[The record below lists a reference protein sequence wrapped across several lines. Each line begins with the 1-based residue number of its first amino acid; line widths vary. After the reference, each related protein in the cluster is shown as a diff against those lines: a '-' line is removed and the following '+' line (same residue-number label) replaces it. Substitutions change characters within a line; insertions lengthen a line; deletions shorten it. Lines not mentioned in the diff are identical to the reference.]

1 MREYLTA
8 GATALLLVL
17 AGCGGGAGNGT
28 AGGNAAPAA
37 PTAQL
42 KQIPAP
48 NGGDWTQIVSET
60 ERGFRMGNPDAPVKL
75 VEFASIT
82 CSHCAEFAEG
92 GTAPL
97 RDRYVRSG
105 QVSWEYRPYMIFPTD
120 PGLFALLRCRGPE
133 PFFQLVEQLYTDQR
147 TWGMRAQEII
157 RQQEASLS
165 AMSPNDRAVAL
176 IRGAQL
182 DQFFRQR
189 GMPQSQIDSCLAN
202 PENLRRVADLT
213 ARTDAEERIRGTPAF
228 YINGNAA
235 DAGSWAQLEPLLR
248 QAIGG

>member
-1 MREYLTA
+1 MRAYPTA
-8 GATALLLVL
+8 AAAALILVL
-17 AGCGGGAGNGT
+17 AACGGAGNDT
-28 AGGNAAPAA
+28 AGGNAATAA
-37 PTAQL
+37 PAAQL
-42 KQIPAP
+42 KQVPAP
-48 NGGDWTQIVSET
+48 NGGDWTQVVSET

-147 TWGMRAQEII
+147 NWGRRASEILQ
-157 RQQEASLS
+157 QQEAALT
-165 AMSPNDRAVAL
+165 AMSPTDRAVAL

-202 PENLRRVADLT
+202 PQNLRRVAELT
-213 ARTDAEERIRGTPAF
+213 ARTDGEERIRGTPAF
-228 YINGNAA
+228 YINGTAA
-235 DAGSWAQLEPLLR
+235 DVGTWAQLEPLLR